1 MLTFEFTGVD
11 GRMTES
17 ETLTSG
23 MVGKTVQILF
33 DESWNRLTKTVVF
46 RCDGICRTAD
56 GSLSPVTIPEDVLAR
71 PFRKLHVG
79 VFGTDEAG
87 TLVIPTVMA
96 EGPMI
101 RYGANPTEDST
112 AEDLPMLQRFQA
124 QIGNLAD
131 LETDAKEN
139 LVAAINE
146 INSLGGSGLSETAA
160 GLLIEILR
168 HGVFETNQ
176 RANIDALE
184 SALFPVPEDSGS
196 DSDIPEEPDEP
207 EITLTGITV
216 TYAGGDVPVGT
227 AVADLTGLT
236 VTAHLSDGSTKTVTS
251 YTLAGIIAEGSNTLD
266 VSYGGKSATFTVT
279 GVAESG
285 GEEPPQVT
293 LSEIRVSYLGG
304 DVPVGTSLENLTGIT
319 VTAFYSDGT
328 DNLITGYSLSGTIAE
343 GQNTVTVF
351 YQGKT
356 ASFTVTGVAEATVQ
370 SETLEI
376 VYASGY
382 PNVTTFVWSEQASA
396 GTYVMA
402 KQGNLRGGSLSVDF
416 DPTVINWN
424 LNLYVFDAAGN
435 PYCQT
440 DKAFTSLSHPTYGN
454 DLRWMGDMDNDYV
467 PGKAFEWQAV
477 GAGAG
482 FGVVLEPFTIKIPD
496 GCNFIACMRAGSSG
510 KADFATWAKNGGIT
524 FTVTTTA

>member
-196 DSDIPEEPDEP
+196 DSDIPSEPDEP

-227 AVADLTGLT
+227 A
-236 VTAHLSDGSTKTVTS
+236 
-251 YTLAGIIAEGSNTLD
+251 
-266 VSYGGKSATFTVT
+266 
-279 GVAESG
+279 
-285 GEEPPQVT
+285 
-293 LSEIRVSYLGG
+293 
-304 DVPVGTSLENLTGIT
+304 
-319 VTAFYSDGT
+319 
-328 DNLITGYSLSGTIAE
+328 
-343 GQNTVTVF
+343 
-351 YQGKT
+351 
-356 ASFTVTGVAEATVQ
+356 
-370 SETLEI
+370 
-376 VYASGY
+376 
-382 PNVTTFVWSEQASA
+382 
-396 GTYVMA
+396 
-402 KQGNLRGGSLSVDF
+402 
-416 DPTVINWN
+416 
-424 LNLYVFDAAGN
+424 
-435 PYCQT
+435 
-440 DKAFTSLSHPTYGN
+440 
-454 DLRWMGDMDNDYV
+454 
-467 PGKAFEWQAV
+467 
-477 GAGAG
+477 
-482 FGVVLEPFTIKIPD
+482 
-496 GCNFIACMRAGSSG
+496 
-510 KADFATWAKNGGIT
+510 
-524 FTVTTTA
+524 